1 MYGDSQRKIFM
12 LSYTLNKNLDGNKI
26 VQDIVKFLQKYP
38 KDQLQNSVLK
48 ISLEKITD
56 YTGDNPLPKI
66 EYKETTDS

>member
-1 MYGDSQRKIFM
+1 M
-12 LSYTLNKNLDGNKI
+12 LAYSLNKNLDGNKV
-26 VQDIVKFLQKYP
+26 VQDIVKFLQKIP
-38 KDQLQNSVLK
+38 QDTLQNSILK